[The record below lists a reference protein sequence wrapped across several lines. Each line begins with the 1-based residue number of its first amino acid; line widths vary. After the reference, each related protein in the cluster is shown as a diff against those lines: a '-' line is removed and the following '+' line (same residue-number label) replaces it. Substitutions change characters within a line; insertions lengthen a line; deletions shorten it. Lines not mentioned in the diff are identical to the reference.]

1 MLDAYTIRK
10 IVPRL
15 VFAVIGVN
23 LSIYLCIAAVDIT
36 NIVGHGL
43 GDLLRAPFVQSQS
56 FNNLHVAGNAP
67 NDIVGVV
74 GAGALGAIVA
84 VVLHLGLASDFIVVA
99 LGMLLLA
106 ALVVVLVAIAILATL
121 VIRYG
126 ALILLSIVSPVAIA
140 CTVLPGTEKYF
151 RQWWDLFLKTLI
163 VFPIIAAIFAV
174 SDILGAILLSTQDT
188 TNGLNS
194 LVSVFVVLVAMYA
207 PLFMIPFSF
216 KMAGGFLGNVYGFM
230 QDRGVKPI
238 QDKLNK
244 WKEDPESWYAGNKRR
259 LQQNRYDRGLT
270 GKQVASGAVAGGRA
284 FLGGEGRAG
293 FRAAY
298 GGTKRRIAA
307 QKNLAAQKEAQERE
321 AWAAVVGDNDVA
333 KALQMGGSRQE
344 IMANL
349 QKLEPGRFGRP
360 GENDPNKRRALEEY
374 TSLIQSL
381 QGSMGQGLRDYAAGE
396 EYAKGTTSFKVG
408 DRGIPIGLLEN
419 TMQAEETSSV
429 LGTRAYLGQKSA
441 SKDQAHRLDI
451 AGHSS
456 SVGILKRQEWIA
468 TRGTDKEDVAD
479 AEYEQWALDSSWKKN
494 APTAHANADH
504 NGTPRMMEHLVD
516 AVQKADAMPVDTPE
530 QKADR
535 RAAMEKT
542 ITDLNALLETTN
554 YMPPENRDDYR
565 QLFKAAVEGEK
576 RLMPVLDDEGNEV
589 YERDADDKVIMED
602 IKDSLGKKV
611 GQRPKVLERERPLSV
626 KELVTLMTSN
636 PGKFRDVASSARLF
650 GASEFD
656 QRHRAEEAM
665 KPPDA

>member
-36 NIVGHGL
+36 NVIGHGL
-43 GDLLRAPFVQSQS
+43 GDLLRAPFVQSGS
-56 FNNLHVAGNAP
+56 FSNLSIDGSALNG
-67 NDIVGVV
+67 IVGAV
-74 GAGALGAIVA
+74 GAGVMGAIVA
-84 VVLHLGLASDFIVVA
+84 VVIHLGLASDFIVVA

-106 ALVVVLVAIAILATL
+106 AVVVLLVAIAILATL

-126 ALILLSIVSPVAIA
+126 ALLFLSIVSPVAIA

-151 RQWWDLFLKTLI
+151 RQWWDMFLKTLI
-163 VFPIIAAIFAV
+163 VFPIIAAIFAI
-174 SDILGAILLSTQDT
+174 SDILGALLLSTQSSVNGV
-188 TNGLNS
+188 NGLI
-194 LVSVFVVLVAMYA
+194 SVFVVIAAMYA

-216 KMAGGFLGNVYGFM
+216 KMAGGFLGNVYNFM
-230 QDRGVKPI
+230 QERGVNPI
-238 QDKLNK
+238 RDRLNK

-259 LQQNRYDRGLT
+259 LQQNRYDRGFTAKQATT
-270 GKQVASGAVAGGRA
+270 GAIAGGRA

-293 FRAAY
+293 FNAAY
-298 GGTKRRIAA
+298 GGAKRRIAA

-381 QGSMGQGLRDYAAGE
+381 QGSMGRGLRDYAAGE

-408 DRGIPIGLLEN
+408 DRGVPIGLLEN

-429 LGTRAYLGQKSA
+429 MGTRAYLGQKGA
-441 SKDQAHRLDI
+441 AKDQAHRLDI

-456 SVGILKRQEWIA
+456 SVGILKRQAWLAGDI
-468 TRGTDKEDVAD
+468 TDE
-479 AEYEQWALDSSWKKN
+479 EYEQWALDSSWKKN

-504 NGTPRMMEHLVD
+504 NGTPRMMEHLMETM
-516 AVQKADAMPVDTPE
+516 QQADAMPTDTPE
-530 QKADR
+530 QREAR
-535 RAAMEKT
+535 RASMEKT

-565 QLFKAAVEGEK
+565 NLFRMAVEGEK
-576 RLMPVLDDEGNEV
+576 MKMPVLDDEGNQV
-589 YERDADDKVIMED
+589 YERDADDKVVMEE
-602 IKDSLGKKV
+602 ITDSTGKKIS
-611 GQRPKVLERERPLSV
+611 RPKVKEETRPLSV
-626 KELVTLMTSN
+626 KELVTMMTTN
-636 PGKFRDVASSARLF
+636 PGKFKDVAASARLF

-656 QRHRAEEAM
+656 QRHRIDEAM
-665 KPPDA
+665 RPPEA